1 MSFEIDEKNSS
12 NSMIVKDILNEFPL
26 DKSEIKEEPK
36 EGGGIP
42 LSRVVDLNKHE
53 KILPILKCKICLN
66 ILLNPYDCSKCG
78 NTFCYKC
85 INKLRE
91 SMVKCPFGCI
101 DYEIMPSSFAIKK
114 FLEQLKFT
122 CLNKD
127 NGCNEIIPY
136 NNLEQHDK
144 NCSYINSICPNSQ
157 CGLKV
162 PWNLLKNHLQNECM
176 YTLFECPNCHLK
188 LNRKEYPTHNKIC
201 SMINKEF
208 DKQSPIVNKLTK
220 EDIQK
225 NNEIFNNVMNGIENL
240 PSFIN
245 ENTNDNNNNINNN
258 SLNILIKSLIFGL
271 SGRISMIEN
280 QMSQIN
286 KTLQQF
292 SESNLV
298 FYQSIND
305 ELDSINEKI
314 ANLNENSRDN
324 NKINNLAN
332 KFNSTCASEMFEFN
346 SPINQNNS
354 KEHRKTIFPQT
365 SRNRNANEK
374 YLTVNTNTKNTE
386 RQGSTKGFDKFKTS
400 QRDLINNSVNKKIS
414 SKFEL
419 NDHNSN
425 INNTINISEFRDKN
439 KNKNNI
445 KKGTTLNNL
454 RTKEKFIK
462 EMRSTKY
469 MEKIKGIQPKK
480 QNYIFP
486 TFSNEDRLI
495 DNSNTN
501 TNTNIINEQSN
512 NYLISNN
519 FNTINGSSYINSNK
533 INAKTFSGK
542 TLSNNN
548 HKNINIREKIFKEN
562 KNNENA
568 FDYIFTN
575 QEIILD
581 KIQNLEKVMLNVG
594 NQKENSSNNDIM
606 NSFNSHKISI
616 PSGNNNSMKEESPK
630 SNIQNQS

>member
-1 MSFEIDEKNSS
+1 
-12 NSMIVKDILNEFPL
+12 
-26 DKSEIKEEPK
+26 
-36 EGGGIP
+36 
-42 LSRVVDLNKHE
+42 
-53 KILPILKCKICLN
+53 
-66 ILLNPYDCSKCG
+66 
-78 NTFCYKC
+78 
-85 INKLRE
+85 
-91 SMVKCPFGCI
+91 
-101 DYEIMPSSFAIKK
+101 
-114 FLEQLKFT
+114 
-122 CLNKD
+122 
-127 NGCNEIIPY
+127 
-136 NNLEQHDK
+136 
-144 NCSYINSICPNSQ
+144 
-157 CGLKV
+157 
-162 PWNLLKNHLQNECM
+162 
-176 YTLFECPNCHLK
+176 
-188 LNRKEYPTHNKIC
+188 
-201 SMINKEF
+201 
-208 DKQSPIVNKLTK
+208 
-220 EDIQK
+220 
-225 NNEIFNNVMNGIENL
+225 
-240 PSFIN
+240 
-245 ENTNDNNNNINNN
+245 
-258 SLNILIKSLIFGL
+258 
-271 SGRISMIEN
+271 MIEN

-533 INAKTFSGK
+533 INTKTFSGK

>member
-1 MSFEIDEKNSS
+1 
-12 NSMIVKDILNEFPL
+12 
-26 DKSEIKEEPK
+26 
-36 EGGGIP
+36 
-42 LSRVVDLNKHE
+42 
-53 KILPILKCKICLN
+53 
-66 ILLNPYDCSKCG
+66 
-78 NTFCYKC
+78 
-85 INKLRE
+85 
-91 SMVKCPFGCI
+91 
-101 DYEIMPSSFAIKK
+101 
-114 FLEQLKFT
+114 
-122 CLNKD
+122 
-127 NGCNEIIPY
+127 
-136 NNLEQHDK
+136 
-144 NCSYINSICPNSQ
+144 
-157 CGLKV
+157 
-162 PWNLLKNHLQNECM
+162 
-176 YTLFECPNCHLK
+176 
-188 LNRKEYPTHNKIC
+188 
-201 SMINKEF
+201 
-208 DKQSPIVNKLTK
+208 
-220 EDIQK
+220 
-225 NNEIFNNVMNGIENL
+225 MNGIENL
-240 PSFIN
+240 PSFTH
-245 ENTNDNNNNINNN
+245 ENTNDNNNNMNDNN
-258 SLNILIKSLIFGL
+258 LNILIKSLIFSL

-280 QMSQIN
+280 QMNQIN

-332 KFNSTCASEMFEFN
+332 KFNSTCASEMFELS
-346 SPINQNNS
+346 SPINQNNT
-354 KEHRKTIFPQT
+354 KEQRKTIFPQT
-365 SRNRNANEK
+365 SRNNTTANEK
-374 YLTVNTNTKNTE
+374 YLMVNVNTRNKE
-386 RQGSTKGFDKFKTS
+386 RQGSAKGFDKFKIY

-419 NDHNSN
+419 NDHNNST
-425 INNTINISEFRDKN
+425 NNTINISEFRDKN
-439 KNKNNI
+439 KIKNNI

-519 FNTINGSSYINSNK
+519 FNTINGSSYIHSNK
-533 INAKTFSGK
+533 INSNTFSGK
-542 TLSNNN
+542 TLSNNIQ
-548 HKNINIREKIFKEN
+548 KNINIREKIFKEN

-594 NQKENSSNNDIM
+594 NQKENNSNNDIM
-606 NSFNSHKISI
+606 NSFNSHKMSI

-630 SNIQNQS
+630 SNIQKQS